1 MCDQSRRVVIP
12 ASMAP
17 RAEIRSPMY
26 ASSGRNAG
34 ASLCN
39 TNEM

>member
-1 MCDQSRRVVIP
+1 MP

-17 RAEIRSPMY
+17 SAEIRSPMY